1 MRARKIWRMMM
12 SEANIRELDR
22 RVKSFMNEEDVV
34 NNPSHYTSGKYEA
47 IDIIEDVTKDLRGLQ
62 AFACG
67 NALKYVI
74 RHNKKGKSIEDLN
87 KSIFYIKKMIK
98 DLEEGSDIP
107 F

>member
-1 MRARKIWRMMM
+1 MTELEREELLDDI
-12 SEANIRELDR
+12 EAFNSMDIQEGWG
-22 RVKSFMNEEDVV
+22 EEDVV

>member
-1 MRARKIWRMMM
+1 MKGNYNYTPGDLVLNEDYDEYMAI
-12 SEANIRELDR
+12 
-22 RVKSFMNEEDVV
+22 MNTKEDVV